1 MPRRDLLSGLV
12 LALSLLAPR
21 ALAGAS
27 PEDAAL
33 ADSLYAEGGKLMEA
47 GRWPEACPKI
57 EASWKLDPGIGSTL
71 RLAFCWQKLGRTASA
86 SAMYRE
92 TEAMARRVGDKRA
105 DEAAKYATELEPLLS
120 RLVLEVAPESQAG
133 GLEIR
138 RDGKVIDAAAWASGI
153 PVDPGPHVV
162 EAAAAG
168 RLPWKTTITIE
179 ARPGV
184 IRLRVPVLAE
194 APIAEKGATGQD
206 APTSWS
212 GRRTAG
218 IVVGGLGVAG
228 TLAGSIAGGLTFA
241 KAGEAKAHC
250 RPSGAATAC
259 DPTGL
264 SLRSTARTLGNVANV
279 ALAVGGSAIV
289 VGVVLFVTAPGGAA
303 PKPATALRIQAG
315 PSLGAAGPTFS
326 IEGGF

>member
-12 LALSLLAPR
+12 LALSLIAPR

-47 GRWPEACPKI
+47 GRWAEACPKI

-71 RLAFCWQKLGRTASA
+71 RLAYCWQKLGRTASA

-133 GLEIR
+133 GVEIR

-153 PVDPGPHVV
+153 PIDPGPHLV

-168 RLPWKTTITIE
+168 RVPWKTTITIE

-184 IRLRVPVLAE
+184 TRLHVPVLAE
-194 APIAEKGATGQD
+194 APLADKGAE
-206 APTSWS
+206 
-212 GRRTAG
+212 
-218 IVVGGLGVAG
+218 GGPSPWGTQRIAGVAV
-228 TLAGSIAGGLTFA
+228 GSVGLV
-241 KAGEAKAHC
+241 G
-250 RPSGAATAC
+250 
-259 DPTGL
+259 
-264 SLRSTARTLGNVANV
+264 
-279 ALAVGGSAIV
+279 LAVGGIFGGLTLGKSSSSKAHCNAAITICDAT
-289 VGVVLFVTAPGGAA
+289 GVDQQHGAR
-303 PKPATALRIQAG
+303 ATAHAADAALA
-315 PSLGAAGPTFS
+315 LGAAALVTGVVVFLTAPSGGPAAAPRVASWVKIGPIFGASVTGAS
-326 IEGGF
+326 LQGAW

>member
-1 MPRRDLLSGLV
+1 MVRRDLLSGLV
-12 LALSLLAPR
+12 LALFLIAPR

-47 GRWPEACPKI
+47 ARWAEACPKI

-105 DEAAKYATELEPLLS
+105 DEAAKYAMEIEPLLS
-120 RLVLEVAPESQAG
+120 RLVLDVPPENQAG
-133 GLEIR
+133 SVEIR

-153 PVDPGPHVV
+153 PMDPGPHVV

-184 IRLRVPVLAE
+184 TRLRVPVLTQ
-194 APIAEKGATGQD
+194 APIAPPVPDVTAAPSFWGTQRIIGAVMGGAGLATIAVSLGFG
-206 APTSWS
+206 ASARTSNNDS
-212 GRRTAG
+212 
-218 IVVGGLGVAG
+218 LP
-228 TLAGSIAGGLTFA
+228 
-241 KAGEAKAHC
+241 HC
-250 RPSGAATAC
+250 LPNDQTKCYA
-259 DPTGL
+259 TGL
-264 SLRSTARTLGNVANV
+264 SLRN
-279 ALAVGGSAIV
+279 SAISAAKASTGIFV
-289 VGVVLFVTAPGGAA
+289 AGAVLLGSGSITFFTAPAA
-303 PKPATALRIQAG
+303 TSKPAAG
-315 PSLGAAGPTFS
+315 IHNLQVQPRLGLGAGALTVQG
-326 IEGGF
+326 EW